1 MAESYGLSR
10 RQFLKAVG
18 VSAVGASLPPLLAA
32 CGGQQTPSAPAASN
46 RPATL
51 LLYINRFN
59 ADPEAQVK
67 LIDTIIRE
75 FQKQYSQVKVSYD
88 TYASSDQ
95 ELTKLETAAASH
107 VGPDI
112 FEFGSTLV
120 STANATGAFEVI
132 TGPMWDRLGG
142 KRRLLQAP
150 AHHERAGTR

>member
-1 MAESYGLSR
+1 MEGTHGLSR
-10 RQFLKAVG
+10 RQFLKAAG
-18 VSAVGASLPPLLAA
+18 AGALGASLPPLLAA
-32 CGGQQTPSAPAASN
+32 CGGTTGPSAPVASN

-51 LLYINRFN
+51 LLYTNRFN
-59 ADPEAQVK
+59 ADPQAQVK
-67 LIDTIIRE
+67 LIERITQE
-75 FQKQYSQVKVSYD
+75 FQKQYSQVKVTYD
-88 TYASSDQ
+88 TYATSAE

-142 KRRLLQAP
+142 KNAFFRP
-150 AHHERAGTR
+150 S